1 MYDIL
6 NPLHYVAANNPQEVN
21 NVLRKYNLSVDNE
34 DELFEAVDILAVEH
48 GEKAVNEVMKC
59 HPDKD
64 ALRYNLLAGK
74 MTDPL
79 TIKKDHAILGPL
91 PGNGNGNGNGTTNIQ
106 DRWMLIALLL
116 VAAFALGLYAGKSK

>member
-1 MYDIL
+1 
-6 NPLHYVAANNPQEVN
+6 
-21 NVLRKYNLSVDNE
+21 
-34 DELFEAVDILAVEH
+34 
-48 GEKAVNEVMKC
+48 NEVMKC

-64 ALRYNLLAGK
+64 ALRYNSLAGK

-79 TIKKDHAILGPL
+79 TIKNKEHANPGPL

-116 VAAFALGLYAGKSK
+116 IAAFALGVYAGKSK